1 MRACEAMS
9 DDDGDDEETMGEQAD
24 EDGARERAGAEGQL
38 ACIERFFFGLS
49 GKKNGKI
56 FWRKFLLR

>member
-1 MRACEAMS
+1 MAN
-9 DDDGDDEETMGEQAD
+9 DDGDDDETMGEQAD

-38 ACIERFFFGLS
+38 ACERFFFGLS

-56 FWRKFLLR
+56 FWRKFLVH